1 MPTQSPES
9 LPALA
14 GEGGAQLAGEGGARE
29 GGAQLAGAARGVL
42 LPLPMWVSLR
52 AHNTRRAS
60 VHASACAFTQAPE
73 IQATRYTIWAI
84 QIIQRP
90 DQYKALACVCDQS
103 VHSSFVQDSHRARC
117 IFTATSPNV
126 KKPLVQSLTSCANVW
141 TVQVVQLRI
150 DGSSGGGETRCTKPP
165 SVPKET
171 QLLAPLELRSAGW
184 QGTGLDAG
192 VSHLH
197 MTGFR
202 FRWVSVKF
210 TTRRFYSAC
219 GPADLNLTLNGPVN
233 PPVFY
238 NFPATT
244 LVFAQSNTP
253 CYFFNAN

>member
-14 GEGGAQLAGEGGARE
+14 GEGGARD

-73 IQATRYTIWAI
+73 IQATQYTIWAI

-210 TTRRFYSAC
+210 TTQRFYSAC

-233 PPVFY
+233 PPVLY
-238 NFPATT
+238 NFSATT